1 MSSITINGVELELD
15 LMDADVMEKYETLNT
30 EIVEK
35 VKEPTQYQG
44 LSNAEGMR
52 LQCRHVDNFFDKLFG
67 DGTAQKIF
75 GGGNNLG
82 VRLDAFA
89 QVSQMSGDI
98 DKRVNELTSKYGIN
112 RIDRRN
118 GPQDFQ
124 RKRKKQGYNNR
135 SNRGR

>member
-15 LMDADVMEKYETLNT
+15 LMDADVMEKYETLNQ

-35 VKEPTQYQG
+35 VKEPTQYEG

-52 LQCRHVDNFFDKLFG
+52 LQCRHVDKFFDALFG

-82 VRLDAFA
+82 VRLEAFA

-98 DKRVNELTSKYGIN
+98 DKRVNELTNKYGIN
-112 RIDRRN
+112 RIDRRKA
-118 GPQDFQ
+118 PQDFQ

>member
-98 DKRVNELTSKYGIN
+98 DKRVNELTSKYGIS

>member
-15 LMDADVMEKYETLNT
+15 LMDADVMEKYEKLNQ

-35 VKEPTQYQG
+35 VKEPSQYKG

-52 LQCRHVDNFFDKLFG
+52 LQCRCVDDFFDKLFG
-67 DGTAQKIF
+67 AGTAQKVF

-82 VRLDAFA
+82 IRLDAFA

-98 DKRVNELTSKYGIN
+98 DKRVNELTSKYGVG

>member
-15 LMDADVMEKYETLNT
+15 LMDADVMEKYETLNK

-98 DKRVNELTSKYGIN
+98 DKRVNELTSKYGIS

>member
-1 MSSITINGVELELD
+1 MSSITVNGVELELD
-15 LMDADVMEKYETLNT
+15 LMDADVMEKYEKLNQ

-35 VKEPTQYQG
+35 VQEPSQYHG

-52 LQCRHVDNFFDKLFG
+52 LQCRHVDRFFDSLFG
-67 DGTAQKIF
+67 AGTAQKLF
-75 GGGNNLG
+75 GGGNSLG
-82 VRLDAFA
+82 MRLDAFA
-89 QVSQMSGDI
+89 QVSQMSSDI
-98 DKRVNELTSKYGIN
+98 DKRVNELTSKYGIG

-124 RKRKKQGYNNR
+124 KKRKKQGYNNR

>member
-1 MSSITINGVELELD
+1 MSSITVNGVELELD
-15 LMDADVMEKYETLNT
+15 LMDADVMEKYETLNQ
-30 EIVEK
+30 EVVDK

-98 DKRVNELTSKYGIN
+98 DKRVNELTNKYGIN
-112 RIDRRN
+112 RIDRRK
-118 GPQDFQ
+118 GPQDFH
-124 RKRKKQGYNNR
+124 RKRQKQRYNNR
-135 SNRGR
+135 SNWGK